1 MRWLWGALL
10 YCIYIPI
17 YYLYAKIWG
26 PKKCL
31 LWDYPRSW
39 WKAIDVKRKRKKY
52 SAAAWPEFGT
62 FLVIVH
68 YCWFRRTCTDHCNQ
82 LIFLFS
88 SLLPSSVPV
97 RDKYFAKKAKLSR
110 RSIFRGA
117 ELCITVFYL
126 IWYIKMIIFIFE
138 LHSLRSSIN
147 NHQSYDK

>member
-1 MRWLWGALL
+1 M
-10 YCIYIPI
+10 IFFYIPI

-110 RSIFRGA
+110 RSIFLGA
-117 ELCITVFYL
+117 ELCITIPNYSDTLKCLSLFFSYFLFKVFR
-126 IWYIKMIIFIFE
+126 K
-138 LHSLRSSIN
+138 N
-147 NHQSYDK
+147 NHLTL